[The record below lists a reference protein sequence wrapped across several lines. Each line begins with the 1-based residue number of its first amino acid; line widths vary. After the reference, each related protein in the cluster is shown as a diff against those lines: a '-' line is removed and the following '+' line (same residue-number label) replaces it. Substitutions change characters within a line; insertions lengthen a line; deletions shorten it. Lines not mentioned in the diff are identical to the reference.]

1 MINTKKS
8 FFSEQYKKE
17 FQQKLAEYEAARNN
31 TINIRRQ
38 RALQTASQVA
48 QMLKEDYH
56 ATSVILFGSLSYGN
70 FGERSDIDLYVI
82 GFQGNYWQAMSRALD
97 ISGDIDIS
105 IMCEED
111 AYEEFK
117 LEAKERGIILC

>member
-1 MINTKKS
+1 
-8 FFSEQYKKE
+8 
-17 FQQKLAEYEAARNN
+17 
-31 TINIRRQ
+31 
-38 RALQTASQVA
+38 
-48 QMLKEDYH
+48 MLKEDYH
-56 ATSVILFGSLSYGN
+56 ATSVILFGSLAYGN

-105 IMCEED
+105 IMCKED